1 MPRCLSLLSYAPHT
15 ARRESKLDLNAFRR
29 PKVYAKTLFSQEASA
44 AKTVRG
50 LCSYLLLLREM
61 PMRLAALAFSA
72 VGGGSADVI
81 VWFTLGAWPAPP

>member
-1 MPRCLSLLSYAPHT
+1 MQ
-15 ARRESKLDLNAFRR
+15 RRFLVRRLPLQKDGNA
-29 PKVYAKTLFSQEASA
+29 
-44 AKTVRG
+44 

-72 VGGGSADVI
+72 VGDGSVDVI